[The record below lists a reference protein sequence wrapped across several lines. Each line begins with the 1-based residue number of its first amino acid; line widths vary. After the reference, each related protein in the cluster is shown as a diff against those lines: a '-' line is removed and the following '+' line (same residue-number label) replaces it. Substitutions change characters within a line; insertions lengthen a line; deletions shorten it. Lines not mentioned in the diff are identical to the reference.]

1 MPQILN
7 RLFCYILRTLVR
19 PITWFNGGKGG
30 GKFATWLPKEQTFLV
45 QNYCGNLKFQVNTT
59 YPIEGTIWLSGVY
72 DIRTTRFLQ
81 TVIRSDDVVLDI
93 GANCGALTLV
103 AASCLDRGKVYA
115 FEPGNVVKT
124 RLQTS
129 VDLNPQLAEII
140 EVIPCGLGAK
150 RDQLFYS
157 EDANYRGNAALV
169 KTEGIPVEVI
179 TLDEW
184 VAARNIAKINFIKI
198 DVEGMEYEVLL
209 GSKDVLQRDHPII
222 YFETLPLFFEETTY
236 TIRSLYEFLAQLG
249 YHIVYPE
256 PPYPAIPFEG
266 TYPANSV
273 AIHPQ
278 DFARLG
284 LTV

>member
-7 RLFCYILRTLVR
+7 RLFCFILRILVR
-19 PITWFNGGKGG
+19 PIAWLSGGKGG
-30 GKFATWLPKEQTFLV
+30 GKFATWLPKKQTFLV
-45 QNYCGNLKFQVNTT
+45 QNYCGNLKFQVDTT

-81 TVIRSDDVVLDI
+81 KVILPDDVVLDI

-115 FEPGNVVKT
+115 FEPGNVVQA
-124 RLQTS
+124 RLQTN
-129 VDLNPQLAEII
+129 VDLNPQFAEMI
-140 EVIPCGLGAK
+140 EVIPVGLGAK
-150 RDQLFYS
+150 RDRLFYS

-184 VAARNIAKINFIKI
+184 IVTRNIATLNLIKV

-209 GSKDVLQRDHPII
+209 GSKDVLQRDHPMI
-222 YFETLPLFFEETTY
+222 YFETLPFFFNEKNY

-256 PPYPAIPFEG
+256 PPYQPIPFEG
-266 TYPANSV
+266 AYPANSL
-273 AIHPQ
+273 AIHPK

-284 LTV
+284 LDH